1 MHGNDADEDKHALKS
16 SCFIIGPGSKARGT
30 LRTSEEAPTAMSI
43 VPVTT
48 SKHAHVDSKI
58 AGAYKVVQAPP
69 VDFTFKE
76 LESLADLVNEQPR
89 SQSRKAHKNEKVFAI
104 RLSNN
109 RIKNISN
116 MTSHLGPVVESP
128 QEVNWIDLS
137 FNSITEIPED
147 VSELESLSVLYL
159 HANDITR
166 LDEIDKLAKLPN
178 LKTLTLHGNPLE
190 NIKGYRQYAL
200 SVLPNLRQLDFCA
213 VTKQDRRVAASWK
226 SVHGPAKFK
235 RRL

>member
-1 MHGNDADEDKHALKS
+1 
-16 SCFIIGPGSKARGT
+16 
-30 LRTSEEAPTAMSI
+30 MSI
-43 VPVTT
+43 LPYT
-48 SKHAHVDSKI
+48 SNKLAHVDSKI

-69 VDFTFKE
+69 VDFTFKD
-76 LESLADLVNEQPR
+76 LRSLADLANEQPR
-89 SQSRKAHKNEKVFAI
+89 SQSRKKHKNEKVFAI

-109 RIKNISN
+109 RIQSISN
-116 MTSHLGPVVESP
+116 LVQYLGPVVESP
-128 QEVNWIDLS
+128 VDVNWIDLS
-137 FNSITEIPED
+137 FNSISEIPED
-147 VSELESLSVLYL
+147 VSTLQNLSVLYL
-159 HANDITR
+159 HANGIER

-235 RRL
+235 RRLGDDIL

>member
-1 MHGNDADEDKHALKS
+1 
-16 SCFIIGPGSKARGT
+16 
-30 LRTSEEAPTAMSI
+30 MSI
-43 VPVTT
+43 VPYSNV
-48 SKHAHVDSKI
+48 KHAHINSKI
-58 AGAYKVVQAPP
+58 AGTYKVIQAPP
-69 VDFTFKE
+69 VDFTFKDIHN
-76 LESLADLVNEQPR
+76 LTDLAHEQPR
-89 SQSRKAHKNEKVFAI
+89 SQSRKTHKNEKIFAI

-116 MTSHLGPVVESP
+116 LIQHLEPVVESP
-128 QEVNWIDLS
+128 VDVNWIDLS

-147 VSELESLSVLYL
+147 VSCLEHLSVLYL
-159 HANDITR
+159 HANGISR
-166 LDEIDKLAKLPN
+166 LDEIDKLAKLPH

-226 SVHGPAKFK
+226 TVHGPVKFK
-235 RRL
+235 RRLGDDS